1 MYPRLKLARD
11 LLKDDRVI
19 FISIDDKAPQ
29 TMTKKRYDDEVAFD
43 DSAGQREKVKID
55 CARKFFDSLA
65 NELKGKN
72 IKVIY
77 KKRLNKQ
84 NLNDILKSTLAK

>member
-1 MYPRLKLARD
+1 MFF
-11 LLKDDRVI
+11 V
-19 FISIDDKAPQ
+19 SE
-29 TMTKKRYDDEVAFD
+29 TKGYDDEVAFD
-43 DSAGQREKVKID
+43 DSAGQRERVKID

-77 KKRLNKQ
+77 KE
-84 NLNDILKSTLAK
+84 S

>member
-1 MYPRLKLARD
+1 MLSKKASGEQ
-11 LLKDDRVI
+11 I
-19 FISIDDKAPQ
+19 FFVSE
-29 TMTKKRYDDEVAFD
+29 TKGYDDEVAFD

-84 NLNDILKSTLAK
+84 NLNDILNPL